1 MPDGMGVPSPTV
13 LALLGCGYARFHAG
27 ANFALKLSEKGFERR
42 SERGIG
48 RYIGAKI
55 GRTVR
60 CRGSVQLSFGCLQ
73 DFSDSFLT
81 EFSEVR
87 LNIGW
92 TSRCDGLFTHRYSFH
107 GVIGGGLRGTLP
119 ADQGAPALPPPP
131 AATPTGAQRSTLR
144 R

>member
-1 MPDGMGVPSPTV
+1 MGVPSPTV

-81 EFSEVR
+81 EFCEVR
-87 LNIGW
+87 STWGC
-92 TSRCDGLFTHRYSFH
+92 TPHTARYLADRVLVASEGFSPPRQ
-107 GVIGGGLRGTLP
+107 GGRKYV
-119 ADQGAPALPPPP
+119 
-131 AATPTGAQRSTLR
+131 
-144 R
+144 